1 MLLVAVKIYL
11 FILSLI
17 HSLNK
22 YLLNASSIPGIMLG
36 ARDTALNEISIPYLK
51 GDLDKIFN

>member
-1 MLLVAVKIYL
+1 MLLLAVKIYL

-36 ARDTALNEISIPYLK
+36 ARDNSLE
-51 GDLDKIFN
+51 